1 MRARTPAMRA
11 FGALIETSPAFVCAR
26 RTREAAYSAV
36 RAPRIRFSTSA
47 APTELSEEATAAAAA
62 AYFGGCL
69 LHCTRPNGGFTTN

>member
-47 APTELSEEATAAAAA
+47 PTELSEEATAAAAA

-69 LHCTRPNGGFTTN
+69 LHRTRPNGGFTTN